1 MQSVRIRKTGA
12 IARLGRTGF
21 PHLTSAT
28 GGTIDIVTGATQP
41 GFNPIDLLYASLAS
55 CMAMSARIAASR
67 MGMLDQVGNISVT
80 VCGNKAEEN
89 SRSRIAGFHVT
100 FSIDGDI
107 GEEARRAITDEAEK
121 ICTVSNTLASG
132 PAMEVRISDA

>member
-28 GGTIDIVTGATQP
+28 GGTIDIVTGGTQP

-67 MGMLDQVGNISVT
+67 MGMLDQVGSISVT

-89 SRSRIAGFHVT
+89 GRSRIAGFHVT

-107 GEEARRAITDEAEK
+107 DEEAKRTIVDEAEK

-132 PAMEVRISDA
+132 PAMEVRISAA